1 MKISKLWE
9 GYKFPKC
16 EQCKKDCAGHL
27 KYDNLCS
34 NLNYLQEYGEKNF
47 IKNKD
52 SFVELKKLWVTKFRQ
67 FFPLVVV

>member
-1 MKISKLWE
+1 MEISKLWE

-34 NLNYLQEYGEKNF
+34 NLNHLQEYGEKIMLKTKKVLLNLKRLWE
-47 IKNKD
+47 IKVLRF
-52 SFVELKKLWVTKFRQ
+52 SH
-67 FFPLVVV
+67 LVVV